1 MKKALNFDLDTRKY
15 EAITNKSASTAYY
28 QIQKFLENNCFEHR
42 QGSGYV
48 SKVSLTDIDVSNIVT
63 KMATKLVWLKDCIKQ
78 FDVTNVG
85 RQYSLLQ
92 LMSDTSTNQEI
103 EHQSN
108 EIDNNMTN
116 NIEDDIDYFIDM

>member
-63 KMATKLVWLKDCIKQ
+63 EMATKLVWLKDCIKQ

-92 LMSDTSTNQEI
+92 LMSDTSINQEI
-103 EHQSN
+103 EHKSN
-108 EIDNNMTN
+108 EIDNNVTN